1 MRKQTG
7 GPAFPVERHVAHAL
21 ALKNV
26 GSEDEKK
33 YIAEVNKLCGGMT
46 LRDYFAAKAMLG
58 DWSAQDENT
67 GYWEEPDSTALELR
81 ATVYYRMADAML
93 KARES

>member
-1 MRKQTG
+1 MSKQTG

-46 LRDYFAAKAMLG
+46 LRDYTAIKAMQGILAN
-58 DWSAQDENT
+58 SAMADNST
-67 GYWEEPDSTALELR
+67 DSSIQWVVNA
-81 ATVYYRMADAML
+81 AYAYADAML
-93 KARES
+93 EAREG